1 MPTTSRVLWMNWT
14 ADETMLWLAESLL
27 AISKYSWPSLEKLSS
42 PIIEYS
48 SSSLS
53 GSLGAREE
61 RREPKRP
68 RVAMLL

>member
-14 ADETMLWLAESLL
+14 ADEAMLWLAESLL

-68 RVAMLL
+68 RVVMLL